1 MRRRR
6 RIRIAVSAT
15 LLCIAQLSGCS
26 KSKEQEAAEAFA
38 AKMAEAA
45 KKCARI
51 AGTFSEQNSD
61 GPFQSFQICYG
72 VRWVEKIFRR

>member
-6 RIRIAVSAT
+6 RMLIAVSAT
-15 LLCIAQLSGCS
+15 LLCMAQLSGCS

-45 KKCARI
+45 KK
-51 AGTFSEQNSD
+51 
-61 GPFQSFQICYG
+61 
-72 VRWVEKIFRR
+72 WRRP